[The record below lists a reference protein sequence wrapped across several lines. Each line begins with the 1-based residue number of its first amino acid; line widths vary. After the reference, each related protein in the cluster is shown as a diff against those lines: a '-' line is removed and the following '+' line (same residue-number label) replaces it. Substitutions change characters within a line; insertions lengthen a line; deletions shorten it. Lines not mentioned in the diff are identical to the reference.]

1 MPQVAPELIR
11 TVPDKDLPELMRM
24 VSAGGP
30 YAEAI
35 FLAYNTAVK
44 SGIGFDAGMG
54 VRIKREHVDDEGDE
68 DNEST
73 KRARTAGS
81 GDGDAI

>member
-1 MPQVAPELIR
+1 
-11 TVPDKDLPELMRM
+11 MRM

-44 SGIGFDAGMG
+44 NGFGLATAAPAPAPGEGG
-54 VRIKREHVDDEGDE
+54 VRVKREAEEGVDGEIE
-68 DNEST
+68 EPT
-73 KRARTAGS
+73 AKKARNDRTVSEETAG
-81 GDGDAI
+81 GDAI